1 MKNNKKGVVVGFV
14 VFMGIL
20 GLVGCNVW
28 ERDSQTP
35 GAAIQG
41 QADQLA
47 NYAQMQDGS
56 TVVDG

>member
-1 MKNNKKGVVVGFV
+1 
-14 VFMGIL
+14 MGIL

-35 GAAIQG
+35 SAAIQG